1 MKASG
6 QLWQQLWLEL
16 SFQWVSRLDL
26 TFEGDHTKMQYQ
38 NTVFTTVNTL
48 FSVFRGGVGKST
60 GTVELGKSSP
70 GLRNVT
76 RMAASMGTS
85 QQIHA
90 CLTALPLLSSQWS
103 LACCAWGDT
112 SSGET
117 GNGRILKAWILIIQF
132 IGRQQKRKMK
142 TKSTLGELPKL
153 GTCTQQ

>member
-1 MKASG
+1 MKASV
-6 QLWQQLWLEL
+6 QLWQQLWLGL
-16 SFQWVSRLDL
+16 SFLWVSKLDL
-26 TFEGDHTKMQYQ
+26 TFEVHQNAITKYCIYHSKY
-38 NTVFTTVNTL
+38 TFPV
-48 FSVFRGGVGKST
+48 SGVGWERKQ
-60 GTVELGKSSP
+60 EL
-70 GLRNVT
+70 LNWERVAQLWENVM
-76 RMAASMGTS
+76 RMAANMGTS

-90 CLTALPLLSSQWS
+90 CLTALSLPFPQWS

-153 GTCTQQ
+153 DTCTQQ